1 MIRRRDVDVER
12 LPVGTRVV
20 TPTGKR
26 GTVIRHK
33 GRESRRDA
41 FMRVTVL
48 LDGEGP
54 RGLVTLQPWL
64 LRKVQTAAPVGV
76 SSWQQMEF
84 EGWD

>member
-1 MIRRRDVDVER
+1 MMRRRDVDVER

-48 LDGEGP
+48 LDNEGP
-54 RGLVTLQPWL
+54 RGLVTLQPKL
-64 LRKVQTAAPVGV
+64 LRIVHQARILGV
-76 SSWQQMEF
+76 SSCQVMEI
-84 EGWD
+84 E